1 MNVKTTRR
9 ALTTSVISLLIC
21 VAMLMGTTF
30 AWFTDSVTSGRNKI
44 VAGNLDVELEYKNN
58 WADDWKP
65 VTNTTKIF
73 KDGALYEPGYTEV
86 VYLRVVNKGTLAL
99 KYNLSVNVWDEKSS
113 VNVYDDE
120 FNLSDYLMFG
130 TYRMDEYSSGANYA
144 DLLMP
149 TLFGTREAALS
160 NVSLTKF
167 SEADSLVQNDRPV
180 FPGDETSQ
188 VNVLVLTMPETVGNE
203 ANHKAGA
210 EAPTIDLGIE
220 LLATQYTHESDS
232 FDNLYDEF
240 ADYDGEISTLAAFKQ
255 ALKKGGKYKLN
266 ADITNDVAES
276 FEVPA
281 GVSFALDLNKHTLT
295 NAVAGAPALVNNGTL
310 VISGEGAVVNGVSDT
325 GKSHTVRNYGTL
337 IINGGNIG
345 TFATAGAAVVNDG
358 TATINGGTFASRQE
372 ENAQYGKG
380 PAAYCFINNG
390 TGTMTIN
397 DATVDGPT
405 HGIFAAYAGKL
416 VVNGG
421 NYTLVGNN
429 GMGCY
434 VVYST
439 GEAEV
444 VLMGGTVNTNEP
456 RHSRTFYVSNGGNHF
471 NQNAVDTDNLTYIGT
486 EIYLNGVKQ
495 TYTEKDAYVSD
506 LAELKAAIEEKKT
519 NIILLNSVDIDGTL
533 VVDYDAVIDGSGN
546 TIGRADGFTG
556 TMFTVTGGATLAL
569 ENVTVD
575 GGAVWTGTTDA
586 TLGRGTV
593 NGGVKAT
600 GNIVATEANSH
611 IVLND
616 GSVLQNND
624 GAHAVNLGTRIG
636 ATLTLNGGQIINN
649 NSDSGAVWGGG
660 NITVNDGSKI
670 NGNSSTG
677 LAGAIRMVG
686 KCNLTMNG
694 GEISNN
700 KAVSDG
706 GAIWGYGINGNTS
719 VYNLNGGKM
728 NNNVAGGTGGA
739 IYTGTYSTVNISGD
753 FEMCNNTAA
762 DSGAMRLTNYT
773 GFNMTGG
780 KIEGN
785 VSINNSDDNG
795 FNSWN
800 PIVNISGG
808 ELVDDVTIVGGH
820 TPVIGGDG
828 ITGVIHFAIS
838 TNHNTVNLAKDFGTI
853 KFTVAEGTNFAA
865 FNFKPAADYTYTAG
879 DEAKLVCLNAGYET
893 YWDTATSTFRLQAK

>member
-1 MNVKTTRR
+1 MNKKTTRR

-30 AWFTDSVTSGRNKI
+30 AWFTDSVTSGRNTI
-44 VAGNLDVELEYKNN
+44 VAGNLDVVLEYY
-58 WADDWKP
+58 
-65 VTNTTKIF
+65 V
-73 KDGALYEPGYTEV
+73 DGAFKEVTKTTALFNDSSLWEPGHTEV
-86 VYLRVVNKGTLAL
+86 AYLKVSNAGTLAL
-99 KYNLSVNVWDEKSS
+99 KYQLAVEVFEEKGGVNVSNEAFK
-113 VNVYDDE
+113 
-120 FNLSDYLMFG
+120 LSDHLVFKVVEIDESAVG
-130 TYRMDEYSSGANYA
+130 TYTRDTAKTVAGNVKGLGEYNSGEKVLEKKG
-144 DLLMP
+144 DSVCV
-149 TLFGTREAALS
+149 ALI
-160 NVSLTKF
+160 VY
-167 SEADSLVQNDRPV
+167 
-180 FPGDETSQ
+180 
-188 VNVLVLTMPETVGNE
+188 MPETVGNE
-203 ANHKAGA
+203 ANYRGTSI
-210 EAPTIDLGIE
+210 PTITMGTSLV
-220 LLATQYTHESDS
+220 ATQYTYEKDS
-232 FDNLYDEF
+232 FDEKYDE
-240 ADYDGEISTLAAFKQ
+240 Q
-255 ALKKGGKYKLN
+255 APLN
-266 ADITNDVAES
+266 FTN
-276 FEVPA
+276 
-281 GVSFALDLNKHTLT
+281 VSSLD
-295 NAVAGAPALVNNGTL
+295 
-310 VISGEGAVVNGVSDT
+310 
-325 GKSHTVRNYGTL
+325 
-337 IINGGNIG
+337 
-345 TFATAGAAVVNDG
+345 
-358 TATINGGTFASRQE
+358 
-372 ENAQYGKG
+372 
-380 PAAYCFINNG
+380 
-390 TGTMTIN
+390 
-397 DATVDGPT
+397 
-405 HGIFAAYAGKL
+405 
-416 VVNGG
+416 
-421 NYTLVGNN
+421 
-429 GMGCY
+429 
-434 VVYST
+434 
-439 GEAEV
+439 
-444 VLMGGTVNTNEP
+444 
-456 RHSRTFYVSNGGNHF
+456 
-471 NQNAVDTDNLTYIGT
+471 
-486 EIYLNGVKQ
+486 
-495 TYTEKDAYVSD
+495 
-506 LAELKAAIEEKKT
+506 ELKAALEAEKPYIVLTK
-519 NIILLNSVDIDGTL
+519 DIDVDEMLT
-533 VVDYDAVIDGSGN
+533 VDYDAVIDGAGK
-546 TIGRADGFTG
+546 TVGRSDTFTG

-575 GGAVWTGTTDA
+575 GGAVWTGTADA

-616 GSVLQNND
+616 GAVLQNND

-706 GAIWGYGINGNTS
+706 GAIWGYGTNGNTS

-762 DSGAMRLTNYT
+762 DSGAMRLTGNT

-785 VSINNSDDNG
+785 VSINNSDENG
-795 FNSWN
+795 FYGWN

-808 ELVDDVTIVGGH
+808 ELVDDVTINGGH

-838 TNHNTVNLAKDFGTI
+838 TNHNTVSLAKDFGTI

-893 YWDTATSTFRLQAK
+893 YWDAATSTFRLQAK